1 MEYSEAALW
10 MQQECMKELA
20 MLIEISYDEIGNHIV
35 RTQYFIKLL
44 AYKLL
49 EQGYYQDE
57 LSEDAIDW
65 IAKSALV
72 HDIGKAGLPSAI
84 LRKPGKLTKEEYDIV
99 KTHTTLG
106 LQIINHMEQ
115 KHQLSQFSFIR
126 YAKEVAYY
134 HHEWWNGEGYPLG
147 VKELQIP
154 LSARLMALADVYD
167 ALMSKRVYKDA
178 FSHEFARNIIVQNAG
193 IQFDPLLVEMFLQAE
208 DQFQEI
214 FHQYKDD
221 AKQFKRPFV
230 DFVV

>member
-1 MEYSEAALW
+1 

-20 MLIEISYDEIGNHIV
+20 VLIENSYDEIGNHIV
-35 RTQYFIKLL
+35 RTQYFVKLL
-44 AYKLL
+44 AYKLV
-49 EQGYYQDE
+49 EQGYYRDE
-57 LSEDAIDW
+57 LNEDSIEW

-72 HDIGKAGLPSAI
+72 HDIGKAELPSAI
-84 LRKPGKLTKEEYDIV
+84 LQKPGKLTKEEYTII

-106 LQIINHMEQ
+106 LRIISQMEQ

-178 FSHEFARNIIVQNAG
+178 FSHEFARNIIVQSAG
-193 IQFDPLLVEMFLQAE
+193 IQFDPLLVEMFLRVE
-208 DQFQEI
+208 DQFQKI

-221 AKQFKRPFV
+221 AGQSEIPCV
-230 DFVV
+230 DFAV